1 MYNTIEYKIEDAVL
15 NLDADA
21 TVDLKL
27 EIPSGTY
34 FLKGKID
41 IAYQHLD
48 DDYDYWL
55 DGIVADV
62 ITEDG
67 DDVAKIVV
75 TNPSKLSKA
84 TKDLFQKFLEQLEV
98 QDRIYCEEL
107 ESW

>member
-1 MYNTIEYKIEDAVL
+1 MYKTIEYEIEDAA
-15 NLDADA
+15 LDINAEA

-27 EIPSGTY
+27 EIPSGIY

-41 IAYQHLD
+41 IAYEELD

-67 DDVAKIVV
+67 DDIAKIVV
-75 TNPSKLSKA
+75 TDPKKLSKA
-84 TKDLFQKFLEQLEV
+84 TKALFQSFLEKLEV
-98 QDRIYCEEL
+98 QDRIYCEEI
-107 ESW
+107 EAW